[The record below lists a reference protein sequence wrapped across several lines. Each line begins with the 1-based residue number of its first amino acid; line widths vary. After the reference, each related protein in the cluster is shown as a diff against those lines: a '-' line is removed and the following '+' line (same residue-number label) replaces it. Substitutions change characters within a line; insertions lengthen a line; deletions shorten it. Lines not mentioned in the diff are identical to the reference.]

1 MFFSLWIEFF
11 SGLKTYQIVFSWDK
25 IVPLNCWWLQNVWF
39 DWSFYGMFAWCFGFG
54 ESCNFS
60 TLYTFQQVMYMNW
73 FIRFHL
79 YMRYNARLNMNN
91 YGKFICFFQ
100 SHSMNCM
107 DESIHAKFPSSS
119 WLHGEIVDKRSASR
133 FNRQRHVF
141 DVFWCSKVVKS
152 TVFYGDICHL
162 KRRMSL
168 RKNMRESSKKDYQW
182 W

>member
-1 MFFSLWIEFF
+1 MDRIFFWFENISDCFFVGQNSSFKLLMVAKCLIRLVFLWNVCLMFWFWWILQFQYTIHFPTSNVHELIHPFSPF
-11 SGLKTYQIVFSWDK
+11 V
-25 IVPLNCWWLQNVWF
+25 
-39 DWSFYGMFAWCFGFG
+39 
-54 ESCNFS
+54 
-60 TLYTFQQVMYMNW
+60 
-73 FIRFHL
+73 
-79 YMRYNARLNMNN
+79 RYNARLNMNN